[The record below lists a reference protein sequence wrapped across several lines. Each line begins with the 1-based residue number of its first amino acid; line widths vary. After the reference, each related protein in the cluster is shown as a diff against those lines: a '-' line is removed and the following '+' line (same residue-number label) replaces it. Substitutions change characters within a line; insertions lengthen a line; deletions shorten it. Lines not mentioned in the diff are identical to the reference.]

1 MKALLLKYIYKPF
14 KKNRVVLISFFSF
27 SFFLVLLLSIFCWIC
42 YQNKIVVNY
51 TQPGSS
57 LISKSSSLFIT
68 MGIPVRSDGVQN
80 CWYQEAEDIW
90 GSQYDIY
97 IHNRSKYPFI
107 DWKLEMTVPP
117 ESRIDSSWNGEYVQ
131 KEGKIIITG
140 DKTAFT
146 QDIAGE
152 NEVKLGF
159 VLYTKELIQYSSFN
173 LSGRFLR
180 EPKNERDFL
189 ICLSFVVLSFF
200 VLVISYMLFVLV
212 ERQKQKDEE
221 KIDNLL
227 KLCAKFIDVRDEYTK
242 MHSYNVAKYSKKIA
256 EALGYDEDF
265 QKNIYYMG
273 MMHDVGKV
281 LIPREILCKKAKL
294 DDDEWKE
301 MKKHTIYG
309 ANILEDFK
317 AIPNILEAAL
327 YHHERYDGS
336 GYPNGIKGEAI
347 PVQARIIGVADSF
360 DAMNT
365 NRSYR
370 LRLSDDQILS
380 ELENGKGTQFDPK
393 VAEAMIELL
402 KKNLL

>member
-1 MKALLLKYIYKPF
+1 
-14 KKNRVVLISFFSF
+14 
-27 SFFLVLLLSIFCWIC
+27 
-42 YQNKIVVNY
+42 
-51 TQPGSS
+51 
-57 LISKSSSLFIT
+57 
-68 MGIPVRSDGVQN
+68 
-80 CWYQEAEDIW
+80 
-90 GSQYDIY
+90 
-97 IHNRSKYPFI
+97 
-107 DWKLEMTVPP
+107 
-117 ESRIDSSWNGEYVQ
+117 
-131 KEGKIIITG
+131 
-140 DKTAFT
+140 
-146 QDIAGE
+146 
-152 NEVKLGF
+152 
-159 VLYTKELIQYSSFN
+159 
-173 LSGRFLR
+173 
-180 EPKNERDFL
+180 
-189 ICLSFVVLSFF
+189 
-200 VLVISYMLFVLV
+200 MLFVLV

-265 QKNIYYMG
+265 Q
-273 MMHDVGKV
+273 
-281 LIPREILCKKAKL
+281 
-294 DDDEWKE
+294 
-301 MKKHTIYG
+301 KKHTIYG